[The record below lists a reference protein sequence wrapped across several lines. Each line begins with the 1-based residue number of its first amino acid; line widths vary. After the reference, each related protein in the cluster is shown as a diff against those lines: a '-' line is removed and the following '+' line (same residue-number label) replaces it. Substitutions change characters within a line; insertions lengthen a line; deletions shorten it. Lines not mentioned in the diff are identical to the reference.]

1 MKWHMQKWSVN
12 HKNKMLFC
20 NSSKPNFNAT
30 TFNKLIWYPKQKPK
44 NWCFCIVV
52 QGKTLESPLDS
63 KEIQPVNPKGNQPWI
78 VIGRTD
84 AETEAPILWPPDAKS
99 RLIGKGPSARKDWG
113 QEEKGTTQDDSWR
126 TSSTQWTWVWASS
139 GRQWR
144 TMKSGV
150 LQSMGLQTVRQ
161 DLATEQQARNHSLPL
176 GNPTIHSLFVLMDS
190 TTLLNLSKFMSHVY
204 NQIINSMKSAAIPTL
219 WLFLHP
225 IKVSRVWSL

>member
-1 MKWHMQKWSVN
+1 MPPLPTN
-12 HKNKMLFC
+12 LFDILSR
-20 NSSKPNFNAT
+20 NQRIDAFV
-30 TFNKLIWYPKQKPK
+30 L
-44 NWCFCIVV
+44 WCRGRLLRVPWTARTSNQSI
-52 QGKTLESPLDS
+52 L
-63 KEIQPVNPKGNQPWI
+63 KGNQSWI
-78 VIGRTD
+78 FIGRTD

-99 RLIGKGPSARKDWG
+99 WLIGKGPNARKDWG

-161 DLATEQQARNHSLPL
+161 DLATEHQTRNHSLPL
-176 GNPTIHSLFVLMDS
+176 GNPTVHSLFVLMDS
-190 TTLLNLSKFMSHVY
+190 ITLLNLSKFMSHVY

-219 WLFLHP
+219 WLSLHP
-225 IKVSRVWSL
+225 IKVSRV